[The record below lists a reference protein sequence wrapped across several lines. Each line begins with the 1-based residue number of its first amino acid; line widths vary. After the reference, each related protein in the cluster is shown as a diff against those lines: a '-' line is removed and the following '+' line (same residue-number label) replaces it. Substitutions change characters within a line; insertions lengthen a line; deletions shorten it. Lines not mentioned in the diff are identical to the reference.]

1 MAKVDEKQVAVARVY
16 SQSLLNLAATN
27 EQAESLL
34 DEMNGL
40 LEVLAAQPAFAEYFK
55 SPLVDPKERGN
66 AIERLLRGR
75 ASDLLVDSVQVLGQ
89 HGRLGLFETVV
100 EGFRTG
106 VQARQGRVDVEVTT
120 AVPLDAALRDQL
132 KAALMSLSDGQ
143 APDLVEKVDPELLGG
158 MVVRIGDRRI
168 DTTLKKD
175 LKTVRARL
183 ADRAAREIY
192 GGRLAAAAE

>member
-16 SQSLLNLAATN
+16 SRSLLEIASTN
-27 EQAESLL
+27 EQSESLL

-40 LEVLAAQPAFAEYFK
+40 LEVLEAQPAFAEYFK
-55 SPLVDPKERGN
+55 SPLVDTKERQK

-75 ASDLLVDSVQVLGQ
+75 ASDVLVDTLQVLGQ

-106 VQARQGRVDVEVTT
+106 VQERQGRVDVEVTT
-120 AVPLDAALRDQL
+120 AVPLDGDMREKLKQALVRISAGRQ
-132 KAALMSLSDGQ
+132 
-143 APDLVEKVDPELLGG
+143 PDLVEQVDPELLGG

-192 GGRLAAAAE
+192 GGRLTAAAE